1 MTGAPRL
8 SDKYSFD
15 RRIGRRV
22 GISATSAW
30 RVCQRH
36 PRFAVRAG
44 GTYRIPV
51 SHAERTQRGERPETI
66 AADARRPRSPKEA
79 NRARNDRDQFK

>member
-1 MTGAPRL
+1 MSDAAFL
-8 SDKYSFD
+8 STAEF
-15 RRIGRRV
+15 GRRV

-36 PRFAVRAG
+36 PGFAVRAG

-51 SHAERTQRGERPETI
+51 SHAERIERGERPVTI
-66 AADARRPRSPKEA
+66 AADARRPRSTE
-79 NRARNDRDQFK
+79 RA